1 MEINREVPGVLE
13 WQFGRVTEQQQQIFQ
28 DMWSHALKF
37 GVAVKFRTF
46 AGSDH
51 QTIELSHNYDVIIY
65 DERTAVTLMYK
76 KTAPSV
82 VNTQI

>member
-1 MEINREVPGVLE
+1 MCWSGSSE
-13 WQFGRVTEQQQQIFQ
+13 EQHHILQ
-28 DMWSHALKF
+28 DMWPHALKF

-82 VNTQI
+82 VNAQI